1 MRHGPVVAV
10 VLASAAAG
18 GLVYAAVNSY
28 QAVGP
33 TPVPPPLTFNPAPL
47 GELGAAVSPAPTG
60 SAPPSTAAGVP
71 SAKPAAATRSG
82 VPAQRRPSRHL
93 SAPDAPSA
101 SPRPSDSSTPTP
113 HTTPLPQLTPPATP
127 TPDPGTPAPTPA
139 PPPATSATPEP
150 TVPSLSSGEALP
162 QAQQ

>member
-33 TPVPPPLTFNPAPL
+33 TPGPPPLTFNPAPL

-60 SAPPSTAAGVP
+60 SGAGPAHRRGAGRVAVP
-71 SAKPAAATRSG
+71 LGGRSGRAAAAWRDRVTT
-82 VPAQRRPSRHL
+82 L
-93 SAPDAPSA
+93 S
-101 SPRPSDSSTPTP
+101 
-113 HTTPLPQLTPPATP
+113 
-127 TPDPGTPAPTPA
+127 
-139 PPPATSATPEP
+139 
-150 TVPSLSSGEALP
+150 
-162 QAQQ
+162 